1 MAETAAAPAAKK
13 ERKPRE
19 AGDFEILVAAGLTD
33 DGKKQYKVVGK
44 ARGTSKKNAI
54 SNAVS
59 SGEVDLEIGDQ
70 VVAVSSKQFVEKTL
84 SLSI

>member
-1 MAETAAAPAAKK
+1 MAETAPAAKK

-19 AGDFEILVAAGLTD
+19 AGDFEILVAAGLND
-33 DGKKQYKVVGK
+33 DGQKLYRVVGK
-44 ARGTSKKNAI
+44 GRGTSKKNAI
-54 SNAVS
+54 ANAVS
-59 SGEVDLEIGDQ
+59 SGDTDLEIGDQ